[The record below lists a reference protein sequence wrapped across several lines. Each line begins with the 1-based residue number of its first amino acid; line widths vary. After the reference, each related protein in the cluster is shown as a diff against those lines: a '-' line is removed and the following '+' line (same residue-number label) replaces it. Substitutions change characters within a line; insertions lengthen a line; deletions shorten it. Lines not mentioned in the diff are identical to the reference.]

1 MNIVVFGLGYLGAT
15 NAACMAEL
23 GHDVLGVELDDAR
36 RESLAAGHLPFY
48 EPELPEL
55 LTKHI
60 DSGKLRVTDS
70 YQEAA
75 DWGDVHFIAV
85 GTPQRRGE
93 YAADLKYVNAVV
105 DGLVPLL
112 QRDTVI
118 FGKSTVP
125 VGTCVRL
132 QDRISE
138 LAKPDVRVHLGWN
151 PEFLRE
157 GHAVVDTLR
166 PDRLV
171 LGVEEHGVEE
181 HSSDTH
187 DGTEPGPA
195 ERAARKIYAPLIS
208 DGVPFIVMSP
218 ASAEIVKVA
227 ANSFLATKISF
238 INAIAEICEA
248 AGADVADVADAI
260 GHDDRIGRK
269 FLNAGLGFGGGCLP
283 KDIRAFMARAGELGA
298 SEALSFLREVDNI
311 NLRRRNRIVD
321 VAKTACGGSVLSKRI
336 AVLGA
341 AFKPDSDDVRDSPA
355 LNVAGQLQLQ
365 GASVSI
371 YDPKAIDNSRALFPT
386 LYYEDSVLGAV
397 RNADLVM
404 VLTEWREFVELD
416 PQQISSVTSKKAIVD
431 GRLCLDRA
439 KWTNAG
445 WAVFK

>member
-15 NAACMAEL
+15 HAACMAEL

-181 HSSDTH
+181 HSSGTH

-248 AGADVADVADAI
+248 AGAE
-260 GHDDRIGRK
+260 
-269 FLNAGLGFGGGCLP
+269 GGGVWAPPPPPRPPTTASAASSSTPDWASAAVACPRTSGRSWPAPVNSVRPRHSRFCGRWTTSTCDAATASSTSP
-283 KDIRAFMARAGELGA
+283 KPPAVAA
-298 SEALSFLREVDNI
+298 S
-311 NLRRRNRIVD
+311 
-321 VAKTACGGSVLSKRI
+321 
-336 AVLGA
+336 
-341 AFKPDSDDVRDSPA
+341 
-355 LNVAGQLQLQ
+355 
-365 GASVSI
+365 
-371 YDPKAIDNSRALFPT
+371 
-386 LYYEDSVLGAV
+386 
-397 RNADLVM
+397 
-404 VLTEWREFVELD
+404 
-416 PQQISSVTSKKAIVD
+416 
-431 GRLCLDRA
+431 
-439 KWTNAG
+439 
-445 WAVFK
+445 